1 MGPEMSAKFIK
12 HLFFIQILIMIGIG
26 ICEVVQLAEVNKSQ
40 QEVIQHPEDWD
51 YLFGYTKSIA
61 TIFIRIYYW
70 IIILVSFGI
79 LGWALD
85 SFNRRWKNIENY
97 SDNSKNVTLLILWCF
112 AIIPSVTILARSDKL
127 RTCSESS
134 YSYTVSARLLS
145 HCNAYLA
152 SLFLAYIFIITVII
166 QLLFNFVVIKHQ
178 KEISMKPPPNLQEPK
193 KIKVRRS
200 KRVAKKRNSLRS
212 ISAYSASTRL
222 SIVTEDDEEKSNKSS
237 RSIRSSRS
245 TKGAKKVKNEV
256 SPEMRVNENV

>member
-61 TIFIRIYYW
+61 
-70 IIILVSFGI
+70 
-79 LGWALD
+79 
-85 SFNRRWKNIENY
+85 RWKNIENY

-222 SIVTEDDEEKSNKSS
+222 S
-237 RSIRSSRS
+237 
-245 TKGAKKVKNEV
+245 AKKVKNEV
-256 SPEMRVNENV
+256 SPEMSVNENV

>member
-12 HLFFIQILIMIGIG
+12 LLFFIQILIMIGIG

-51 YLFGYTKSIA
+51 YLFG
-61 TIFIRIYYW
+61 
-70 IIILVSFGI
+70 
-79 LGWALD
+79 WALD
-85 SFNRRWKNIENY
+85 SFDRRWKNIENY
-97 SDNSKNVTLLILWCF
+97 SDNSKNITLLILWCF
-112 AIIPSVTILARSDKL
+112 AIVPNVIILARSDKL

-134 YSYTVSARLLS
+134 YSYTVPARLLS
-145 HCNAYLA
+145 HCNSYLA

-200 KRVAKKRNSLRS
+200 KRVATKKRNSLRS

-256 SPEMRVNENV
+256 SPEMKVNENV